1 MSSVGKVVVAAVV
14 FGSVA
19 AGAADDPF
27 TVPVEAGP
35 FELRVIESARL
46 DAGQSITISS
56 ELPSN
61 QAKVVWLVPEGAKV
75 VAGEEIVRF
84 DPTPF
89 EAEVQKLEQ
98 EFEEVTAGQIQA
110 EAELQ
115 LQVQQGRETRRQ
127 LQEQIELAQLKLERL
142 MQADQPLR
150 IAVAKA
156 ELAAAEAA
164 WQEARQEL
172 SSQDEMLKAGLG
184 SEGQLQQAQAQASEQ
199 QNARALAAERLR
211 ILRQIEIPS
220 ETRQAEMELAGRRE
234 ELKHAVQADQHGQAR
249 QYAAVTRMSLQVER
263 TRQALEKARSLIEK
277 TTVTAPVSGFVV
289 YKQVSVANERRRVQ
303 VGDSVWNRHGF
314 MVIPD
319 MSTMVADIDVRE
331 RDIAKLAVDQPVSL
345 RPDAFP
351 DMRLAG
357 KVGFVGTLATEGSGG
372 EENLFRVRV
381 LLDELDTRLRPG
393 MRARASVLTERYAN
407 VLRVPVEAVFFDQ
420 GEPVC
425 YVWSRG
431 RAVRQAVDIG
441 PSDGKQVIVE
451 AGLEAGD
458 RVMLTDPAVALAR
471 NRE

>member
-1 MSSVGKVVVAAVV
+1 MTRSVLKLLALALPPAVS
-14 FGSVA
+14 FG
-19 AGAADDPF
+19 ADDPF

-46 DAGQSITISS
+46 DAGRSVTIAS

-61 QAKVVWLVPEGAKV
+61 QGKVVWLIAEGVKV
-75 VAGEEIVRF
+75 RKGDEIVRF

-98 EFEEVTAGQIQA
+98 EHEEASAAQIQA

-115 LQVQQGRETRRQ
+115 LQVQQGSEARRK
-127 LQEQIELAQLKLERL
+127 LKEQIELSELKLKRL
-142 MQADQPLR
+142 IAADQPLR
-150 IAVAKA
+150 LAAARA

-164 WQEARQEL
+164 LQEARQEF
-172 SSQDEMLKAGLG
+172 SSQEEMLQAGLG
-184 SEGQLQQAQAQASEQ
+184 SEGQLAQARAAESEMV
-199 QNARALAAERLR
+199 NARELAAERIR
-211 ILRQIEIPS
+211 ILRDVEAPAEKKQLEI
-220 ETRQAEMELAGRRE
+220 ELAGRRE
-234 ELKHAVQADQHGQAR
+234 ELKHAIQADQYAQSR
-249 QYAAVTRMSLQVER
+249 QYAALTRFTHQVER
-263 TRQALEKARSLIEK
+263 TRQALGKARALIDK
-277 TTVTAPVSGFVV
+277 TVVTAPVSGFVV
-289 YKQVSVANERRRVQ
+289 YKQVRVANERRPIQ

-314 MVIPD
+314 IVIPD
-319 MSTMVADIDVRE
+319 MSTMVADINVRE
-331 RDIAKLAVDQPVSL
+331 RDIAKLAIGQSVTL

-351 DMRLAG
+351 EMPLTG
-357 KVGFVGTLATEGSGG
+357 KVEFVGTLATEG
-372 EENLFRVRV
+372 EERDENLFRVRI
-381 LLDELDTRLRPG
+381 LLDEVDHRLRPG
-393 MRARASVLTERYAN
+393 MRAQASVLTDSYAD
-407 VLRVPVEAVFFDQ
+407 VLRVPVEAVFYDK

-441 PSDGKQVIVE
+441 PSDGRQVIVE

>member
-1 MSSVGKVVVAAVV
+1 MTIRPLILACAAALPAVV
-14 FGSVA
+14 
-19 AGAADDPF
+19 GAAEEPF

-46 DAGQSITISS
+46 DAGQSITIAS

-61 QAKVVWLVPEGAKV
+61 QAKVIWLVPEGAKV
-75 VAGEEIVRF
+75 QQGDEIVRF

-98 EFEEVTAGQIQA
+98 EYEEATAAQVQG

-127 LQEQIELAQLKLERL
+127 LEEQIELAQLKLERMKL
-142 MQADQPLR
+142 ADQPLR
-150 IAVAKA
+150 VAAARA

-172 SSQDEMLKAGLG
+172 NSQDEMLRAGLG
-184 SEGQLQQAQAQASEQ
+184 SQGQLQQAQAQEDEKR
-199 QNARALAAERLR
+199 NARELAAERVR
-211 ILRQIEIPS
+211 ILREVEIPS
-220 ETRQAEMELAGRRE
+220 ETRQAEMELAGKRK
-234 ELKHAVQADQHGQAR
+234 ELQHAIQADQHGQAR
-249 QYAAVTRMSLQVER
+249 AYAAVTRISHQVER
-263 TRQALEKARSLIEK
+263 THQSLEKARALLGK
-277 TTVTAPVSGFVV
+277 TVVKAPVSGFVV
-289 YKQVSVANERRRVQ
+289 YKQVTVATERRRVQ
-303 VGDSVWNRHGF
+303 VGDSVWNGHGF

-319 MSTMVADIDVRE
+319 MSTMVADINVRE
-331 RDIAKLAVDQPVSL
+331 RDIAKLAVAQRVTL
-345 RPDAFP
+345 RPDAFE
-351 DMRLAG
+351 DLVLTG
-357 KVGFVGTLATEGSGG
+357 QVEFVGTLATESRAD
-372 EENLFRVRV
+372 EENLFRVRILIDDV
-381 LLDELDTRLRPG
+381 DSRLRPG
-393 MRARASVLTERYAN
+393 MRARASVLTHRYAD
-407 VLRVPVEAVFFDQ
+407 VLRVPVEAVFYDQ

-431 RAVRQAVDIG
+431 RAVRQKVDIG
-441 PSDGKQVIVE
+441 ASDGKQVIVM